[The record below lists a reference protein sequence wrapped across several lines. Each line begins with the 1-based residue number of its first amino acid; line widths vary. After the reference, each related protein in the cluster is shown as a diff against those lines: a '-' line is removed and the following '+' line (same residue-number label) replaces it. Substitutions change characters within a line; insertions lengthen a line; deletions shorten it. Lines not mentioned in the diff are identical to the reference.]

1 MNTYTIQQALTEIGR
16 PIPRIE
22 ARLDE
27 VYERKTGEGQYGP
40 YSFQN
45 GEISD
50 ATGKMKV
57 VFANCENMERLRGN
71 TVVFKSMQT
80 AKHGLKGV
88 EVKEGKEYKGKI
100 PIELK
105 VSKAALVVTSQE
117 EGSVQMAAP
126 ANIAMNTAMTAT
138 EARKLAPQANV
149 EPMKANP
156 EDRKLGLALAKNRMT
171 QLAGLYD
178 LCWKTVLSMD
188 FKKDLEEQGDISDM
202 GMLKDVATTL
212 FIQATREGLA
222 DKMVV
227 RTTSKFYNE
236 DAIKP
241 EDPKNPGCPLEEDEI
256 PF

>member
-50 ATGKMKV
+50 STGKMKV
-57 VFANCENMERLRGN
+57 VFSNCENMERLRGN

-105 VSKAALVVTSQE
+105 VSKAALVVSSGE
-117 EGSVQMAAP
+117 EGSVQP
-126 ANIAMNTAMTAT
+126 ATPSTRIQS
-138 EARKLAPQANV
+138 APQANV
-149 EPMKANP
+149 EPTKANP
-156 EDRKLGLALAKNRMT
+156 EDRKIGLALAKNRMT

-188 FKKDLEEQGDISDM
+188 FKKDLEEQGDVSDM
-202 GMLKDVATTL
+202 GLLKDVATTL
-212 FIQATREGLA
+212 FITAQREGLA

-241 EDPKNPGCPLEEDEI
+241 EDPKNPGCPLEEDDSI